1 MLAEMH
7 RNRIAGMAKIALDEK
22 HSREL
27 RGRMLAELAAYAYPK
42 RKAVEVTTIEEPKP
56 SEPVSLLD
64 VLSPHE
70 LAKLKARVLSTQAKK
85 VSGIELPVS
94 PVEER
99 MN

>member
-7 RNRIAGMAKIALDEK
+7 RNRIAGMAKIALDEM
-22 HSREL
+22 HSPEL

-70 LAKLKARVLSTQAKK
+70 LAELKARVLSTQAQ